1 MLWMWRE
8 ARTIALVSLVVPMAA
23 CSGGGGS
30 PPAAV
35 SQPQS
40 VATTAPS
47 PSAGNLQSTIVG
59 TVVDLPYDG
68 TSANPG
74 YSVVPPNG
82 KAPRPGS
89 PIAGAQVF
97 VGPQV
102 VLGSTPPPNAPAG
115 FAEGVTDSTGTFHIT
130 NGPTGTVA
138 ISIFAPAP
146 HVAALHADLAV
157 GGCANTVGPY
167 FLTVPTATETS
178 WFAQE
183 NADRTSFGVA
193 PLAFDEAALEAS
205 RYWASF
211 MQRNQY
217 FAHCIPASSCET
229 GATATPPPSYGPQ
242 DVDPSHR
249 FHYEHGF
256 SGAEDGENIAAG
268 FPSWPGVEQAF
279 MAERS
284 ACPNGQPANCAFTD
298 ATGHCLNI
306 VDAEY
311 AWAGVGIMAP
321 ASSAAYY
328 DQEFTAVL
336 SATPTTVSSIAR
348 RPFASGLRR

>member
-1 MLWMWRE
+1 MWRE
-8 ARTIALVSLVVPMAA
+8 VRSIALIAIVVPLAA

-30 PPAAV
+30 PSAAV
-35 SQPQS
+35 PQPES
-40 VATTAPS
+40 LATSAPS
-47 PSAGNLQSTIVG
+47 PSAGDLQSTIVG

-82 KAPRPGS
+82 SAPRAGS

-115 FAEGVTDSTGTFHIT
+115 FAVGVTDATGTFRIT
-130 NGPTGTVA
+130 NGPTGAVA
-138 ISIFAPAP
+138 VSIFAPAP
-146 HVAALHADLAV
+146 HVAALHADLALA
-157 GGCANTVGPY
+157 GGANAVGPY
-167 FLTVPTATETS
+167 FLTVPTAAEMS

-183 NADRTSFGVA
+183 NADRTPFGVA
-193 PLAFDEAALEAS
+193 PLGLDEAALEAS

-217 FAHCIPASSCET
+217 FAHCIPASSCEA
-229 GATATPPPSYGPQ
+229 GSTATPPPAYGPQ

-256 SGAEDGENIAAG
+256 SGAQDGENIAAG
-268 FPSWPGVEQAF
+268 FPSWQGVEQAF
-279 MAERS
+279 MAERT
-284 ACPNGQPANCAFTD
+284 ACPNGQPANCPFTD
-298 ATGHCLNI
+298 ATGHFLNI

-311 AWAGVGIMAP
+311 AWAAVAIVSP
-321 ASSAAYY
+321 ASGAPYY
-328 DQEFTAVL
+328 DQEFSDVL
-336 SATPTTVSSIAR
+336 SATPTTASSVVR
-348 RPFASGLRR
+348 QNFASGLRR